1 LTRFRIATLAL
12 VAVSTPVWTLAASAA
27 RSPKTVTV
35 RVEAGTPTE
44 YAFVLSAKV
53 VKHGRVTFVIVNRGA
68 RPHDFKIAGKRS
80 ALLAPGHSTRL
91 TVTLKPGTYTY
102 YCTVAGHAV
111 AGMKGSL
118 RVT

>member
-1 LTRFRIATLAL
+1 LTRFKVATLAS
-12 VAVSTPVWTLAASAA
+12 VAVFTLLWTLPVSAA
-27 RSPKTVTV
+27 PPPKAVVV

-44 YAFVLSAKV
+44 YAFVLSAKT
-53 VKHGRVTFVIVNRGA
+53 VKHGRVAFVIVNRGA

-80 ALLAPGHSTRL
+80 ALLAPGRSTRL

-102 YCTVAGHAV
+102 FCTVAGHAV

-118 RVT
+118 MVT